1 MGSPEKKEAGLRVGV
16 MFYPLE
22 FQYFESIKMHLPC
35 VNHKFHV
42 LKMINKN
49 TYKNSW
55 LVPNFLLFFLFSKSE
70 GSLFKRGGKGGR
82 RSDVKRDR

>member
-1 MGSPEKKEAGLRVGV
+1 MGSPEKKEGGLRVGV
-16 MFYPLE
+16 MFYALE

-55 LVPNFLLFFLFSKSE
+55 QVRGAFLKE
-70 GSLFKRGGKGGR
+70 GAGQKMGSG
-82 RSDVKRDR
+82 VKRDR